1 MPTTPARLPAV
12 PACLAAMLL
21 ASTFP
26 ALAQAA
32 TPPGMEITGFAG
44 YRTGGGFKEPDTG
57 ERLRLDSDSNLGL
70 ILNIDHDANTQWEF
84 LFSHQSTRLKPAP
97 LFTGESRFDV
107 DVSYL
112 SGGGI
117 YVWRDPKVE
126 PFIGAGIGIAHLS
139 PQDPRFDS
147 ETRALFSLTG
157 GYRIR
162 LTENIGLRLEARG
175 YYTLLNTNAAVFCG
189 NGGCI
194 ARVDSTG
201 LTQVEVNAGLSMR
214 F

>member
-1 MPTTPARLPAV
+1 MSTTTNSFIIPAV
-12 PACLAAMLL
+12 LAAMLL
-21 ASTFP
+21 ASASP
-26 ALAQAA
+26 AHAD
-32 TPPGMEITGFAG
+32 TGTRPGMDISGFAG
-44 YRTGGGFKEPDTG
+44 YRWGGNFKDPVSD
-57 ERLRLDSDSNLGL
+57 ERLKLDDRGSVGL
-70 ILNIDHDANTQWEF
+70 VLNIDHDANTQWEF

-107 DVSYL
+107 DVYYL

-117 YVWRDPKVE
+117 YVWHNPRVE
-126 PFIGAGIGIAHLS
+126 PFLGAGIGIANFS
-139 PQDPRFDS
+139 PQDSRYDS

-157 GYRIR
+157 GYRFR
-162 LTENIGLRLEARG
+162 LTEHIALRLEARG

-194 ARVDSTG
+194 ARVDSSG
-201 LTQVEVNAGLSMR
+201 LTQVEINAGLSVR

>member
-1 MPTTPARLPAV
+1 MSTTPTRLMII
-12 PACLAAMLL
+12 PACLAVMLM
-21 ASTFP
+21 ASVLP
-26 ALAQAA
+26 ALAQTAA
-32 TPPGMEITGFAG
+32 QPRMEITGFAG
-44 YRTGGGFKEPDTG
+44 YRTGGDFKEPTTG
-57 ERLRLDSDSNLGL
+57 ERLKLDSDGSLGL

-97 LFTGESRFDV
+97 LFTGEPRFDV
-107 DVSYL
+107 EVYYL

-126 PFIGAGIGIAHLS
+126 PFLGAGIGIAHFS
-139 PQDPRFDS
+139 PQDSRYDS

-157 GYRIR
+157 GYRFR
-162 LTENIGLRLEARG
+162 LTDNIGLRLEARG

-189 NGGCI
+189 NGACI

-201 LTQVEVNAGLSMR
+201 LTQVEVNAGLSLR